1 VTVQL
6 LAESRPDVRHC
17 KDDKANGRLYGVMVS
32 KAVFELLLMAAVV
45 VALLVVVMVPAV
57 A

>member
-1 VTVQL
+1 MTVQL